1 VILLRHRWFY
11 LSCLAAFTAG
21 HMINYSVII
30 YAQEVIGSDLLSG
43 IGFGLCFG
51 PPIVLGWYA
60 GVLCDRLAPGRL
72 IQAAQAVFML
82 AACLLWLADRE
93 ARDAASRVPLLVV
106 AAALAGV
113 GWSFVSPARM
123 ATLGQIAR
131 AAEIKPASVIF
142 NVLVML
148 GFGLGPVAIAL
159 ARRHFGWPGVFIC
172 AAGLFALAS
181 LTLLGVRTRRSERAH
196 QPVIADI
203 RDGVQAVRARPLL
216 LQLMLAAM
224 AGYLA
229 MGPMTVLL
237 PKLAATQLG
246 LSELQRG
253 GFLGTLALSL
263 IAGGVLALIA
273 ARRVRHGRAIFA
285 ATTVAGLGLAALGAA
300 DGTRLAVAL
309 LCAVGVSGGFA
320 LSLIVAG
327 IQANAEEGVRGRV
340 VSMYTIISQVVPAAS
355 GVAAGA
361 LVQAYGVRV
370 ALHACGAALAV
381 AMLANASWMTAL
393 RRYRG

>member
-1 VILLRHRWFY
+1 VILQRHRWFY

-93 ARDAASRVPLLVV
+93 SSDAASRVPLLVV

-123 ATLGQIAR
+123 AALGQIAR
-131 AAEIKPASVIF
+131 AGEIKPASVIF

-159 ARRHFGWPGVFIC
+159 ARRHFGWPGVFIG

-253 GFLGTLALSL
+253 GFLGTLILNL
-263 IAGGVLALIA
+263 ILTYCTCFIYSPWM
-273 ARRVRHGRAIFA
+273 I
-285 ATTVAGLGLAALGAA
+285 
-300 DGTRLAVAL
+300 
-309 LCAVGVSGGFA
+309 CN
-320 LSLIVAG
+320 IMKWE
-327 IQANAEEGVRGRV
+327 AEHV
-340 VSMYTIISQVVPAAS
+340 T
-355 GVAAGA
+355 
-361 LVQAYGVRV
+361 
-370 ALHACGAALAV
+370 
-381 AMLANASWMTAL
+381 
-393 RRYRG
+393 